1 MHITDRHPV
10 TIPAEPAVIWPE
22 PSPLDTWWTEIM
34 DGVPPR
40 HDRPSF
46 REDATSPG

>member
-1 MHITDRHPV
+1 MHTTDRHPV
-10 TIPAEPAVIWPE
+10 TVPAEPAVVWPE

-40 HDRPSF
+40 RDQ
-46 REDATSPG
+46 ASPRAGSAAPG